1 MESCVR
7 GWDGLSG
14 YGRRSHLTRLRAARI
29 GGRSDQRT
37 MRLLDDIRYAL
48 RGLARSKLATAV
60 LLASLALGTGANA
73 VLYSVMDALLFRP
86 PSGLSHTSR
95 LVWLHTSQFNGAS
108 YGPSSYPDFASLQR
122 ATPGLQSIAAFDDSQ
137 FAVVRLGDVSERV
150 RVVAVSP
157 EFLPTIGMDTA
168 ASLTPAPGEA
178 KPPAIVSDALWKL
191 LGGPADAV
199 GRTLNVGGVDYV
211 LAAVG
216 PPRFAGL
223 QLGRPCDVWIPL
235 VPSVTQLPRGDR
247 RFSLIA
253 RLRDGATVP
262 EVSRDLE
269 RASRRLADA
278 FPDTN
283 KGTRSDAGEPRRF
296 TATLYSRLDASS
308 RSQVLLISVVVLG
321 STALL
326 LLSACV
332 NAGSLLVSRSE
343 ARRRELAV
351 KLALGASRRVLVRQV
366 AVESLAISLGGAALG
381 LLLAHWTAGV
391 LPAFFAPEEAAMLDT
406 RLRPGLMGLV
416 VLLSGLAAALFA
428 IGPSRHALQ
437 AVDVLVLR
445 GDAGAIAERGRGR
458 LRATIVIA
466 QVALST
472 VLLIASGVMAR
483 ALAIGLEGDLAADG
497 RGIGIVLVRMPGALE
512 GDVARGIVFHVA
524 AADAAR
530 KLPGV
535 EAAGWVSVLPVGR
548 RNTQALTIETGRAGL
563 VERVEADVNV
573 ASAGYF
579 QTLRIPVLDGRTFTG
594 GDGALSTPVVV
605 INDLMAR
612 RYFGGTA
619 LGRHLGDDDGR
630 QYEVVGVVGS
640 GKYRTLQE
648 APEPMVYFP
657 LSQRDQ
663 QYMHLL
669 VRTVGSPLPVLPAL
683 RQSLAA
689 IDPGLM
695 VSADVPPTFDR
706 HLAEALTLDRILT
719 TVVAGCGI
727 AALLLATIGVYGVV
741 GDAVRRRTP
750 EIGLRVA
757 LGAPNWQ
764 ILRLVF
770 SEGLPLTA
778 AGSAAGVAITLLLIR
793 VLRTFVHAVPSL
805 DVASLA
811 VVPVALL
818 LVVVGAAALPTR
830 RALRVSPTI
839 ALRAAG

>member
-1 MESCVR
+1 MAVF
-7 GWDGLSG
+7 
-14 YGRRSHLTRLRAARI
+14 
-29 GGRSDQRT
+29 
-37 MRLLDDIRYAL
+37 DDLRYAL
-48 RGLARSKLATAV
+48 RSLARSKLATAV
-60 LLASLALGTGANA
+60 LLVSLALGTGANA
-73 VLYSVMDALLFRP
+73 TLYSVMDALLFRP
-86 PSGLSHTSR
+86 PPGVSDASE

-108 YGPSSYPDFASLQR
+108 YGPSSYPDFASLQQ
-122 ATPGLQSIAAFDDSQ
+122 ATSGLQSVAAFDDSQ

-150 RVVAVSP
+150 RVAAVSP
-157 EFLPTIGMDTA
+157 EFLPTIGMNTTVG
-168 ASLTPAPGEA
+168 LTPAAGET
-178 KPPAIVSDALWKL
+178 KSPAIVSEALWKL

-199 GRTLNVGGVDYV
+199 GRTLNIGGVDYV

-216 PPRFAGL
+216 PRRFAGL
-223 QLGRPCDVWIPL
+223 RLGRPCDVWIPL
-235 VPSVTQLPRGDR
+235 ATSATQLPRGDR

-262 EVSRDLE
+262 DVSRDLE
-269 RASRRLADA
+269 RMSRRLADE
-278 FPDTN
+278 FPETN
-283 KGTRSDAGEPRRF
+283 KGTRGDSGEPRRF
-296 TATLYSRLDASS
+296 TATAYSRLDVSS

-321 STALL
+321 STGLL

-332 NAGSLLVSRSE
+332 NAGSLLLSRSA

-366 AVESLAISLGGAALG
+366 VVESLAISLGGAALG

-406 RLRPGLMGLV
+406 GLRPGLMGV
-416 VLLSGLAAALFA
+416 VILMSCVAAGLFA
-428 IGPSRHALQ
+428 IGPARHALR

-458 LRATIVIA
+458 LRAAIVIA

-472 VLLIASGVMAR
+472 VLLIASGLMAR

-497 RGIGIVLVRMPGALE
+497 RGIGIMLVRMPGALE

-524 AADAAR
+524 VADAAR

-548 RNTQALTIETGRAGL
+548 RNSQALTIETGRAGL

-579 QTLRIPVLDGRTFTG
+579 TTLRIPVLDGRAFTAA
-594 GDGALSTPVVV
+594 DGALSRPVVV

-612 RYFGGTA
+612 RYFGVTA
-619 LGRHLGDDDGR
+619 VGHHLSDDDGTE
-630 QYEVVGVVGS
+630 YEVVGVVGS

-669 VRTVGSPLPVLPAL
+669 VRTVGSPRPVLPLL
-683 RQSLAA
+683 RQRLTE

-695 VSADVPPTFDR
+695 VSDDVAPTFEQ

-719 TVVAGCGI
+719 TVVGGCGL

-778 AGSAAGVAITLLLIR
+778 AGSAAGVAVTVLLIR
-793 VLRTFVHAVPSL
+793 VLRSFVHAAPSVGL
-805 DVASLA
+805 VSLA

-839 ALRAAG
+839 ALRADA